1 MESPLISV
9 VMPVFNAQLDL
20 REAINSILAQTF
32 KDFELIVID
41 DGSIDDSVEII
52 LAIDDSRIRLLRH
65 SQNKGLVASLNLGLL
80 EAKGQFIAR
89 MDADDISNPDRLMS
103 QIHLMQAMNLDI
115 CGSHW
120 AQIDAQG
127 RQFAILKAPS
137 SYEEVVATLATTV
150 PYAHGSVMMRKSFL
164 DKHGLQYQKGYGED
178 YDLWI
183 RFFECGAKFGAV
195 DEILYFHRQHS
206 DSITA
211 TKFKEQAL
219 ASRMLR
225 RKFVESNLV
234 SCNQALRELEQ
245 SFPKISKSVQVHCLY
260 LAYRYFVSTGRSST
274 LLKLLCMSSPGVAGR
289 FVGRLI
295 RA

>member
-9 VMPVFNAQLDL
+9 VMPVFNAQQDL

-41 DGSIDDSVEII
+41 DGSSDDSVEII
-52 LAIDDSRIRLLRH
+52 LAIDDPRIRLLRQP
-65 SQNKGLVASLNLGLL
+65 QNKGLVTSLNLGLL

-89 MDADDISNPDRLMS
+89 MDADDLSNPERFSL
-103 QIHLMQAMNLDI
+103 QIQLMQDGNLDI

-127 RQFAILKAPS
+127 RQFAILEAPS
-137 SYEEVVATLATTV
+137 SYAEVVATLATTV
-150 PYAHGSVMMRKSFL
+150 PYAHGSVMMRRSFL
-164 DKHGLQYQKGYGED
+164 DAHRLHYRKGYGED

-195 DEILYFHRQHS
+195 GEILYLHRQHS
-206 DSITA
+206 ESITA
-211 TKFKEQAL
+211 IKFKEQAA

-225 RKFVESNLV
+225 RKFVESNLA
-234 SCNQALRELEQ
+234 SCNQSLGELEQ
-245 SFPKISKSVQVHCLY
+245 GFPNKSKTVQVHCLY
-260 LAYRYFVSTGRSST
+260 LAYRYFVSTGRSSA
-274 LLKLLCMSSPGVAGR
+274 LLKLLCMSSPSVVGR